1 MVLRRTGSG
10 VWIPAEGHFLRSRHQ
25 ASLDEQEES
34 EEFTE
39 NLSSDTTA
47 ETPNRNIK
55 IREPVLEFGAVDKP
69 FKEFGPA
76 LEFEGSVIKDHGHV
90 GAILKGPSESGDS
103 PFIDGEPEKTFNSK
117 EPFRIVPTCVG
128 QLEI

>member
-1 MVLRRTGSG
+1 M
-10 VWIPAEGHFLRSRHQ
+10 
-25 ASLDEQEES
+25 SLDEQEES

-103 PFIDGEPEKTFNSK
+103 PFIDDEPDQ
-117 EPFRIVPTCVG
+117 IVPF
-128 QLEI
+128 